1 MKRILV
7 LLVLMIGCGK
17 PFKVETAPG
26 FVELENQETW
36 EYQYR
41 ATSPEGVV
49 FAVKTIDIDEAK
61 SDLDFWTK
69 AVTLQ
74 LRDVQ
79 GYALLDVKDVTSLDG
94 TKGKSLRF
102 GHDED
107 GKPFDYWL
115 TLYVARAAWPAQS
128 RLFLV
133 EAGGAK
139 AHFERFQPSVEWME
153 KSVKVKCGGFLAPV
167 FSSNT
172 CNRW

>member
-1 MKRILV
+1 MKRMLFLFALIV
-7 LLVLMIGCGK
+7 GCGK
-17 PFKVETAPG
+17 PFKVQTAPG

-49 FAVKTIDIDEAK
+49 FAVKTIDVAEDKA
-61 SDLDFWTK
+61 DLDFWTK

-79 GYALLDVKDVTSLDG
+79 GYALLDSKDITSLDG
-94 TKGKSLRF
+94 TKGKTLRF

-115 TLYVARAAWPAQS
+115 TLYIAQS

-139 AHFERFQPSVEWME
+139 DHFQRFQPSVEWME
-153 KSVKVKCGGFLAPV
+153 KSVKVKCGGFLSPV
-167 FSSNT
+167 LSSRT

>member
-1 MKRILV
+1 MKRILF
-7 LLVLMIGCGK
+7 LLLLIGCGR
-17 PFKVETAPG
+17 PFKVQTAPG
-26 FVELENQETW
+26 FVELEKQQDYD
-36 EYQYR
+36 YQYR
-41 ATSPEGVV
+41 ATTPEGVV
-49 FAVKTIDIDEAK
+49 FGVKTVDVSDDK

-79 GYALLDVKDVTSLDG
+79 GYALLDSTDVTSLDG
-94 TKGKSLRF
+94 TKGKTLRF

-115 TLYVARAAWPAQS
+115 TLYVAQN

-139 AHFERFQPSVEWME
+139 APFERFRPSVEWME
-153 KSVKVKCGGFLAPV
+153 KSVKVKCSWPGSPV
-167 FSSNT
+167 LFSRT

>member
-1 MKRILV
+1 MKRALLFL
-7 LLVLMIGCGK
+7 LLVACGK

-26 FVELENQETW
+26 FVQLEKQDDY

-41 ATSPEGVV
+41 ATTPEGVV
-49 FAVKTIDIDEAK
+49 FAIKTIDVTDDK

-79 GYALLDVKDVTSLDG
+79 GYALLDSKETTSLDG
-94 TKGKSLRF
+94 TKGKTLRF

-115 TLYVARAAWPAQS
+115 TLYVAQN

-139 AHFERFQPSVEWME
+139 ANFERFQPSVEWMG
-153 KSVKVKCGGFLAPV
+153 KSVKVKCSGFLAPV
-167 FSSNT
+167 LSSHT